1 MSAPARAFPVTDNA
15 VPLTLRQTFGAYLA
29 LTKPRIIELLLV
41 TTFPAMVV
49 AADGIPN
56 LWLALATLVGG
67 SLAAAGA
74 NTINCYIDRDIDAIM
89 RRTHSRPIPAGLI
102 KPSSALIFGISL
114 SVIAFAFLTLTVN
127 LLTACLAVSAILF
140 YVFVYTMWLKR
151 STVENIVIG
160 GAAGAVPPLCG
171 WAAVTNSL
179 DAAPLLMFAIVFLWT
194 PPHFWALAISYTN
207 DYAAANVPMLPVTR
221 GAVEARRRSLVYA
234 VVTVAISL
242 ALYLTGDLGLIYL
255 ATAAVTGALFVWL
268 AVRQIR
274 EATVAAAMSLFKYST
289 SYLAIIF
296 VAMVVDRLIPL

>member
-1 MSAPARAFPVTDNA
+1 MSATATLGRPESPVS
-15 VPLTLRQTFGAYLA
+15 LTWRQTIGAYFA

-49 AADGIPN
+49 ADDGIPN
-56 LWLALATLVGG
+56 LWIALATLVGG
-67 SLAAAGA
+67 ALAAGGA

-89 RRTHSRPIPAGLI
+89 RRTHSRPIPSGLV
-102 KPSSALIFGISL
+102 KPANALIFGITL
-114 SVIAFAFLTLTVN
+114 SITAFIFLTVTVN

-140 YVFVYTMWLKR
+140 YVFIYTLWLKR

-160 GAAGAVPPLCG
+160 GAAGAIPPLCG

-207 DYAAANVPMLPVTR
+207 DYAAANVPMLPVTK
-221 GAVEARRRSLVYA
+221 GAIEARRRSLVYA

-242 ALYLTGDLGLIYL
+242 SLYLTGDLGLVYL
-255 ATAAVTGALFVWL
+255 ASAAAFGALFIWL
-268 AVRQIR
+268 AVQQIKQ
-274 EATVAAAMSLFKYST
+274 ATVKAAMSLFKYST
-289 SYLAIIF
+289 TYLALIF
-296 VAMVVDRLIPL
+296 GAMVLDRLLPL

>member
-1 MSAPARAFPVTDNA
+1 MTAPARPFALGEPPV
-15 VPLTLRQTFGAYLA
+15 VLTWRQTIGAYVA

-102 KPSSALIFGISL
+102 KPSSALVFGITL
-114 SVIAFAFLTLTVN
+114 SIVAFAFLTLTVN

-140 YVFVYTMWLKR
+140 YVFVYTLWLKR
-151 STVENIVIG
+151 TTVENIVIG
-160 GAAGAVPPLCG
+160 GAAGAIPPLCG

-194 PPHFWALAISYTN
+194 PPHFWALAISYTS
-207 DYAAANVPMLPVTR
+207 DYAAAGVPMLPVTR

-234 VVTVAISL
+234 VVTVAISI
-242 ALYLTGDLGLIYL
+242 ALYLTGDVGLIYL
-255 ATAAVTGALFVWL
+255 MSAAVSGAVFIWL
-268 AVRQIR
+268 AVQQIK
-274 EATVAAAMSLFKYST
+274 EATVRAAMALFKYST
-289 SYLAIIF
+289 SYLALIF